1 MKGLPR
7 THCSERSI
15 TGQVSVGHPARIRR
29 VSALQ
34 GMAVDSLCPSAG
46 RQKASRVKTQPGEQR
61 DEGHGHHLLFS

>member
-1 MKGLPR
+1 M
-7 THCSERSI
+7 
-15 TGQVSVGHPARIRR
+15 GQVSVGHPARIRR

-34 GMAVDSLCPSAG
+34 GMAVNSLCPSTG